1 MQASI
6 APQELN
12 RIVGVDKTC
21 DFVKVGYI
29 ADQVHVYVVWTL
41 LFFQMLYSLFS
52 FSFSSSSSS
61 SFYFLFF
68 YFFNLTL
75 L

>member
-29 ADQVHVYVVWTL
+29 ADQVHVYVV
-41 LFFQMLYSLFS
+41 
-52 FSFSSSSSS
+52 
-61 SFYFLFF
+61 
-68 YFFNLTL
+68 
-75 L
+75 